1 MQYRIKNTQIT
12 FPRSELATRFPNTSV
27 PSNLTPA
34 DLDFLNLEEV
44 PDPAPTAQEIAASLS
59 AAFALTVAE
68 SLIKIDAD
76 TDRIYG
82 AVLGNRAEEYTRAA
96 TEAQAY
102 KDANYAG
109 NVPASVQSWAT
120 AKSWTATQA
129 TDDILATAAQWTG
142 AQAAIRAA
150 RLLRKE
156 QVRTAPNAAGVTVA
170 MNAWAGFVVY
180 IRGQLGLS

>member
-1 MQYRIKNTQIT
+1 MYKLTSSGGVVRIADGAHIPSDTSNNDY
-12 FPRSELATRFPNTSV
+12 ATYLQWVNQG
-27 PSNLTPA
+27 NA
-34 DLDFLNLEEV
+34 
-44 PDPAPTAQEIAASLS
+44 PAPYITPIP
-59 AAFALTVAE
+59 TVAE
-68 SLIKIDAD
+68 CLAKIDAD
-76 TDRIYG
+76 TDLIYG

-102 KDANYAG
+102 KDASYIG
-109 NVPASVQSWAT
+109 TVPASVQSWAT
-120 AKSWTATQA
+120 AKSWTLTQA